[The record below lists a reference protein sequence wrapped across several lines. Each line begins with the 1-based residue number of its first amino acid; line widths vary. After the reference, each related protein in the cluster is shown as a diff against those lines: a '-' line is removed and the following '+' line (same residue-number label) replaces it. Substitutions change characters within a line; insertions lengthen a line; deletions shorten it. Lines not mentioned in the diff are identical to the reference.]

1 MWKYKEAES
10 KQEGWIGYGGS
21 GLYKELRQRQ
31 VQDPV
36 SLHVTPG
43 ISMRHVLTMGEGH
56 HRIAAAHAVERSS
69 RGKIVH
75 WVPVDYKEGEPG
87 L

>member
-1 MWKYKEAES
+1 M
-10 KQEGWIGYGGS
+10 
-21 GLYKELRQRQ
+21 
-31 VQDPV
+31 